1 MKRRWF
7 QASGQIMVEYIL
19 LIIVVVTIA
28 TFLVKNLV
36 DKDSGVLIKA
46 WKNTLEAIATDDP
59 NTP

>member
-1 MKRRWF
+1 MKRWDSL
-7 QASGQIMVEYIL
+7 SGQIMVEYIL
-19 LIIVVVTIA
+19 LIVVVVTIA

-46 WKNTLEAIATDDP
+46 WQNTLQAIATDDP